1 MRSIEISLDRERHW
15 LIAVAIVIGLLTVVG
30 LGALGRAVTPPP
42 GRLLSW
48 ADWQAFKLERQY
60 RTELAQLR
68 ANADELAQALNTLPD
83 PIRVGLL
90 HDRLLQRHHTGLSA
104 LEPDRAALLTANEAV
119 YQWATGALSREQ
131 ALTAVQVT
139 LEALQP

>member
-1 MRSIEISLDRERHW
+1 MRSIEISLDREHRW
-15 LIAVAIVIGLLTVVG
+15 LMVVAIVLGLLAVVG
-30 LGALGRAVTPPP
+30 LGALGHAVTPPP

-48 ADWQAFKLERQY
+48 ADWL
-60 RTELAQLR
+60 
-68 ANADELAQALNTLPD
+68 QALNTLPD